1 MEQDVKE
8 IVREILLRP
17 LTNRSSP
24 IDLPDFTY
32 KSFALS
38 DELVKDVAQLAA
50 SGELNKILAGYDD
63 ASIKK
68 QVIIFNSLYLSGRMS
83 WQEFVF
89 TVLQSLEMLF
99 ERRYSQ
105 GKYQELKRIEQDMR
119 RVEKNHGLG
128 KDDFWVISEAPPEY
142 KKLDVEYTS
151 LHKALFVNLLEEFEL
166 SELAELYRDDPE
178 EFARIR
184 ERGRRHLSH
193 KNEWELII
201 EDIVIR
207 FEEDAKRAAGA
218 KAFSA
223 AVVLLGAALEGIL
236 LVRCLKSKNEAAKV
250 SRKLP
255 RKKRPRNPDD
265 CISWTFNNL
274 IEVCSSAGWLPQ
286 VSTDYGKL
294 NSKELANFLR
304 RLRNNIHPGRYCK
317 DRPWIEIDKRDFIY
331 TYSVYLVLLSELIEN
346 QSGTSSVSTEKKR
359 IKND

>member
-1 MEQDVKE
+1 MHKVDMERDVKK
-8 IVREILLRP
+8 IVREISLRP
-17 LTNRSSP
+17 LSSRSRP
-24 IDLPDFTY
+24 IELPDFTY
-32 KSFALS
+32 KRLAVS
-38 DELVKDVAQLAA
+38 DEVLKDVAQLAA
-50 SGELNKILAGYDD
+50 SGKLEEIFTGDDD
-63 ASIKK
+63 ASIKM
-68 QVIIFNSLYLSGRMS
+68 QVIISNCLHLSGRMS

-89 TVLQSLEMLF
+89 TALNPLEMLF

-105 GKYQELKRIEQDMR
+105 GRYQELKRIEQDMR
-119 RVEKNHGLG
+119 RVEKTHGLG
-128 KDDFWVISEAPPEY
+128 DDEFWFISDSPPEY
-142 KKLDVEYTS
+142 KKLNTEYTL
-151 LHKALFVNLLEEFEL
+151 LHEALFIDLLEEFEL

-184 ERGRRHLSH
+184 ERGRRHSSH
-193 KNEWELII
+193 KNEWELIV

-236 LVRCLKSKNEAAKV
+236 LVRCLKSKDEAAKV
-250 SRKLP
+250 SRELP
-255 RKKRPRNPDD
+255 RKKRPRNPVD

-317 DRPWIEIDKRDFIY
+317 DRPWIEIDKHDFIY

-346 QSGTSSVSTEKKR
+346 
-359 IKND
+359 